1 MIPMNETS
9 EKDSTPTQEEAR
21 EPGFWEVVMS
31 VLAAA
36 LGVQTS
42 KNRERD
48 FTKGNPLGLY
58 RSGTD
63 LYDFVCADTDRRRES
78 DSLAGLPTLK
88 KLQGHRLD
96 LASGHT

>member
-1 MIPMNETS
+1 MKPMNETS
-9 EKDSTPTQEEAR
+9 KKDSTPTQEETR

-48 FTKGNPLGLY
+48 FTKGNPLV
-58 RSGTD
+58 
-63 LYDFVCADTDRRRES
+63 FIA
-78 DSLAGLPTLK
+78 AGLIFTILFVLTLIGVVN
-88 KLQGHRLD
+88 LIL
-96 LASGHT
+96 

>member
-9 EKDSTPTQEEAR
+9 EKDTTPTQEEAS

-48 FTKGNPLGLY
+48 FTKGNPLV
-58 RSGTD
+58 
-63 LYDFVCADTDRRRES
+63 FFA
-78 DSLAGLPTLK
+78 AGLIFTILFVLTLIGVVN
-88 KLQGHRLD
+88 LIL
-96 LASGHT
+96 

>member
-1 MIPMNETS
+1 MIPMTETS
-9 EKDSTPTQEEAR
+9 EKDSTPTQEEVR

-48 FTKGNPLGLY
+48 FTKGNPLV
-58 RSGTD
+58 
-63 LYDFVCADTDRRRES
+63 FIA
-78 DSLAGLPTLK
+78 AGLIFTVLFVLTLIGVVN
-88 KLQGHRLD
+88 LIL
-96 LASGHT
+96 

>member
-9 EKDSTPTQEEAR
+9 EKDSTPNHEETR

-48 FTKGNPLGLY
+48 FTKGNPLV
-58 RSGTD
+58 
-63 LYDFVCADTDRRRES
+63 FIA
-78 DSLAGLPTLK
+78 AGLIFTILFVLTLIGVVN
-88 KLQGHRLD
+88 LII
-96 LASGHT
+96 

>member
-9 EKDSTPTQEEAR
+9 EKDTTSTQKKSSGPR
-21 EPGFWEVVMS
+21 FWEVVMS

-48 FTKGNPLGLY
+48 FTKGNPLV
-58 RSGTD
+58 
-63 LYDFVCADTDRRRES
+63 FIA
-78 DSLAGLPTLK
+78 AGLIFTILFVLTLIGVVN
-88 KLQGHRLD
+88 LIL
-96 LASGHT
+96 

>member
-1 MIPMNETS
+1 MILMPETS
-9 EKDSTPTQEEAR
+9 EKDSTPSQEKTR

-48 FTKGNPLGLY
+48 FTKGNPLV
-58 RSGTD
+58 
-63 LYDFVCADTDRRRES
+63 FIA
-78 DSLAGLPTLK
+78 AGLIFTILFVLTLIGVVN
-88 KLQGHRLD
+88 LIL
-96 LASGHT
+96 

>member
-1 MIPMNETS
+1 MTPMNETT
-9 EKDSTPTQEEAR
+9 EKESTPDQEEAQ

-48 FTKGNPLGLY
+48 FTQGNPLV
-58 RSGTD
+58 
-63 LYDFVCADTDRRRES
+63 FIA
-78 DSLAGLPTLK
+78 AGLIFTILFVLTLIGVVN
-88 KLQGHRLD
+88 LVL
-96 LASGHT
+96 

>member
-1 MIPMNETS
+1 MTS
-9 EKDSTPTQEEAR
+9 IDDTSKKDSTPTEEGR

-48 FTKGNPLGLY
+48 FTKGNPLV
-58 RSGTD
+58 
-63 LYDFVCADTDRRRES
+63 FIA
-78 DSLAGLPTLK
+78 AGLIFTILFVLTLIGVVN
-88 KLQGHRLD
+88 LII
-96 LASGHT
+96 